1 MKERYFIIE
10 SKPVDWNNK
19 QWYRVRELNKDK
31 YNTPEEAITDYLRYV
46 TRVLNEGGFYSKTMF
61 RMTEKEG
68 RKTVKHTLLTD
79 GIKTKDD
86 IKAN

>member
-1 MKERYFIIE
+1 MKEKYFIIE
-10 SKPVDWNNK
+10 FKPVDFNNK
-19 QWYRVRELNKDK
+19 QWYRVRELRKDK
-31 YNTPEEAITDYLRYV
+31 YDTTEEAITDYLRYV
-46 TRVLNEGGFYSKTMF
+46 ARVLKEGGFHSKIMF

-68 RKTVKHTLLTD
+68 RKTLKHTLLTD